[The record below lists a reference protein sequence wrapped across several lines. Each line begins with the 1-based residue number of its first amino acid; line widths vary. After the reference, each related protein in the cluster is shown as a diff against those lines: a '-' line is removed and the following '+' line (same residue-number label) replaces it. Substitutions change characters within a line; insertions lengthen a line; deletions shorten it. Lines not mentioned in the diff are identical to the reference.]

1 MEQKIYES
9 GGARMAKGALSA
21 GSAVFARMPQPPAWL
36 ISESRLVRIA
46 RGELLLR
53 SGDGLKY
60 VYIVHSGKI
69 MIFSTGENGQESK
82 VVMVPEG
89 GIVGEME
96 AIAGVERIVYS
107 ARAFEASELVRIP
120 MESFLRWVCGDASA
134 CWGLTRVMAEK
145 LCAASLQSSQYTS
158 SNAMQRLVSQL
169 RQIGAGRV
177 SYTRQELAEAC
188 CMSLRTVNR
197 CVKRLHEEGLI
208 SLSRGKIEID
218 QSQIEALEEWTN
230 SDI

>member
-60 VYIVHSGKI
+60 VYIVRSGKI

-89 GIVGEME
+89 GIV
-96 AIAGVERIVYS
+96 
-107 ARAFEASELVRIP
+107 ASTVRIH
-120 MESFLRWVCGDASA
+120 R
-134 CWGLTRVMAEK
+134 
-145 LCAASLQSSQYTS
+145 
-158 SNAMQRLVSQL
+158 
-169 RQIGAGRV
+169 
-177 SYTRQELAEAC
+177 
-188 CMSLRTVNR
+188 
-197 CVKRLHEEGLI
+197 
-208 SLSRGKIEID
+208 
-218 QSQIEALEEWTN
+218 
-230 SDI
+230 

>member
-1 MEQKIYES
+1 
-9 GGARMAKGALSA
+9 MAKEALTA
-21 GSAVFARMPQPPAWL
+21 ENAVSARMPQPPAWL
-36 ISESRLVRIA
+36 IGESRLVRIA
-46 RGELLLR
+46 QGESLLR
-53 SGDGLKY
+53 CGDSLKY
-60 VYIVHSGKI
+60 VFIVRSGKI

-120 MESFLRWVCGDASA
+120 TESFLRWVRGDAAA
-134 CWGLTRVMAEK
+134 CWGLTRMLAEK
-145 LCAASLQSSQYTS
+145 LCAASRQSCQYTS
-158 SNAMQRLVSQL
+158 SNAMQRLVAQL
-169 RQIGAGRV
+169 RQFGAGRV

-188 CMSLRTVNR
+188 SVSLRTVNR

-208 SLSRGKIEID
+208 SLSRGKIEI
-218 QSQIEALEEWTN
+218 SQGQLEALEEWTN
-230 SDI
+230 SEL